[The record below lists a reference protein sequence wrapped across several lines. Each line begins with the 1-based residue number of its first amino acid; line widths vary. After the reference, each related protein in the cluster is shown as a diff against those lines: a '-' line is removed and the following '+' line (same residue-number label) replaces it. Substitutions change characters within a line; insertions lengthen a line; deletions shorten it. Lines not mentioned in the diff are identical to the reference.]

1 MIINEHLT
9 SLCVRVILIVIS
21 MSISIDAGH
30 RSIPMDDT
38 EFSIV
43 NHGDSFDIRWG
54 ARPVQSAV
62 FREIADMVNRST
74 DYGVFNQRKL
84 MAFMRE
90 LKMRLA
96 RATPGDTVPAST
108 IRIPDKWQVISIR
121 ANLLKSKIIRN
132 YQRMNTMIDKLSA
145 EYSAG
150 TDICKLGAKYDF
162 PPLNLLRGI
171 FLHNKYN
178 PESIYGVFVNGRPAQ
193 EILRGRDLAQFR
205 QACRCD
211 AESIFNQE
219 KVAEEAYENEMR
231 FVRFLLGMGIKLKTQ
246 DELTAEQIEK
256 FGRPIITPDVL
267 FISAVYVNGRRI
279 YWMDFKN
286 YVGAPIDFIY
296 KSCAAQ
302 AKKYSAEWGPGAFCF
317 AWSFVEGLEF
327 DGAMVLDGTR
337 LPISFV

>member
-1 MIINEHLT
+1 
-9 SLCVRVILIVIS
+9 

-30 RSIPMDDT
+30 RSVPMDDT

-43 NHGDSFDIRWG
+43 KHGDSFDIQWG
-54 ARPVQSAV
+54 ARPVQSVV
-62 FREIADMVNRST
+62 FCEIADMVNKST

-90 LKMRLA
+90 LKLRLA
-96 RATPGDTVPAST
+96 RATPGVASPRDTIPAST

-132 YQRMNTMIDKLSA
+132 YQRMNAMIDKLSA

-171 FLHNKYN
+171 FLHNKYS

-193 EILRGRDLAQFR
+193 EILHGRDLAQFR

-211 AESIFNQE
+211 AESKFNQE
-219 KVAEEAYENEMR
+219 KVAEEACENEMR
-231 FVRFLLGMGIKLKTQ
+231 FVRFLLDMGIKLKTQ